1 MREELLDRECPRS
14 GAVLLLRDEMSQRDL
29 RSSRLR
35 VSRLAGNLDVI
46 LMLVGGL
53 KQRTDIGFYSRN
65 ISLPTC
71 QGM

>member
-65 ISLPTC
+65 ISLPAC